1 MYTIAIYIAKMQN
14 GRHFFSIDLCLADK
28 LRCLAA

>member
-14 GRHFFSIDLCLADK
+14 GCHFFSIDLRLADE
-28 LRCLAA
+28 LRCLVA